1 MCPLG
6 RRHSLKTRRAALC
19 HPAIQEH
26 HPRGSLDAPRQWQG
40 NGILPHPRLPA
51 RSEFSTHTLS
61 SVPCRHFQRV
71 LTQRVLTQHVL
82 PGCHRMITWPGCMLQ
97 QLRPLPAGP
106 ITLRPSQVWA
116 QTGSLHVLWSQT
128 LLERTG
134 LWTWLPGTHEPFCL
148 GQGLCRCDSQIRRDA
163 EANVLRK
170 ARWS

>member
-1 MCPLG
+1 MPTGEKAQLENQESCPLPPSYPG
-6 RRHSLKTRRAALC
+6 TPSPRIPGCPPTVAGEW
-19 HPAIQEH
+19 HPAPPPSTCEVRVL
-26 HPRGSLDAPRQWQG
+26 HPHTQLRAMQA
-40 NGILPHPRLPA
+40 LPA
-51 RSEFSTHTLS
+51 RAH
-61 SVPCRHFQRV
+61 PAGAP
-71 LTQRVLTQHVL
+71 QHVL
-82 PGCHRMITWPGCMLQ
+82 TGCHRMITWPGCMLQ

>member
-1 MCPLG
+1 MPTGEKAQLENQESCPLPPSYPG
-6 RRHSLKTRRAALC
+6 TPSPRIPGCPPTVAGEW
-19 HPAIQEH
+19 HPA
-26 HPRGSLDAPRQWQG
+26 PPPSTW
-40 NGILPHPRLPA
+40 

-71 LTQRVLTQHVL
+71 LTQWVLTQHVL
-82 PGCHRMITWPGCMLQ
+82 PGCHRTITWPGCMLQ